1 MVEYTV
7 GFMFSEDE
15 REVIL
20 LQKKK
25 KKGLEFLAGKW
36 NGVGGTVEKDELP
49 AVCMARE
56 FEEEAGIKTAPEDW
70 KLFAIIAG
78 PEYNVN
84 FYLTHYHD
92 LYQYIQRESEKV
104 SVFSVKQDTSPVVME
119 YDNYPPPSYH
129 NINVVDNLKFLI
141 PMALCAK
148 DFATPVWIFYN
159 N

>member
-15 REVIL
+15 SKVIL

-49 AVCMARE
+49 SVCMARE
-56 FEEEAGIKTAPEDW
+56 FQEEAGIKTAPEDW
-70 KLFAIIAG
+70 KLFAIISG
-78 PEYNVN
+78 PNYNVN

-92 LYQYIQRESEKV
+92 LYEYIQCEEEKV
-104 SVFSVKQDTSPVVME
+104 SIFSTDCVWG
-119 YDNYPPPSYH
+119 NYNAPNSYH
-129 NINVVDNLKFLI
+129 DIDVVPNIKFLI
-141 PMALCAK
+141 PLALESK
-148 DFATPVWIFYN
+148 VMNTPVWFFYN
-159 N
+159 D